1 MQMNDIQLT
10 NNLEFLNFIENTN
23 HEGTIS
29 AVNHIT
35 KVRNKKP

>member
-10 NNLEFLNFIENTN
+10 NIFDFSNFIENTN

-29 AVNHIT
+29 AVNHST
-35 KVRNKKP
+35 MVRNKKP